1 MAETFRQEVIEIM
14 DMSSCKKDLCKK
26 YRFSSDE
33 YDLTDCR
40 QCRIDRICAAAVEM
54 GKRMPKKERKAK
66 GVKDIDGIMYN
77 SGAFEQLE
85 ADQDHI
91 AKECKGE

>member
-1 MAETFRQEVIEIM
+1 MTFRQEVEKIYKEWEKC
-14 DMSSCKKDLCKK
+14 DKPLNGDYSDCQTSCG
-26 YRFSSDE
+26 
-33 YDLTDCR
+33 
-40 QCRIDRICAAAVEM
+40 QCLVDHICAAAAEM